1 MSPDEGNRMGLV
13 FVGGGVGAVVRALM
27 LVWLSAW
34 GTAIPVLLINLL
46 GSLALGM
53 VFALA
58 DEAGWLAPGPRLFLA
73 VGLLGGFTTF
83 STFVWGTDVL
93 LSRGPALPA
102 AALVLASLA
111 GGLLAVAAGLRAGR
125 AVAAL
130 PAGRAE
136 RVLESEE
143 GEQSA

>member
-1 MSPDEGNRMGLV
+1 MGLV
-13 FVGGGVGAVVRALM
+13 FVGGGLGAVLRALI
-27 LVWLSAW
+27 LAWLSAW

-53 VFALA
+53 IFALA

-73 VGLLGGFTTF
+73 VGVLSGFTTF
-83 STFVWGTDVL
+83 STFAWGTDVL
-93 LSRGPALPA
+93 LGRGAALPA

-125 AVAAL
+125 LVAAL
-130 PAGRAE
+130 HAARTE
-136 RVLESEE
+136 RILESEE
-143 GEQSA
+143 SEQSA